1 MMETYQ
7 KRQYV
12 TIAIW
17 TALALLAYLAG
28 MFRTVAFAPLLT
40 VLGFWATMRM
50 LND

>member
-1 MMETYQ
+1 MGAYR

-12 TIAIW
+12 TIALW
-17 TALALLAYLAG
+17 TALALLAFIAG
-28 MFRTVAFAPLLT
+28 RLETIALAPLLS